1 MKKSEA
7 FETVSSL
14 GWLSKQPTAFQT
26 RLLGDAR
33 VRSFGPGQVLFEAG
47 DPAHSLVGLTSGT
60 FEVALDHPQFRLQL
74 VHIARP
80 GTWLGQATA
89 YGNQRTRSVS
99 VRAKT
104 KSSAIV
110 ISRQKI
116 EAMIKEDPLCLRYFA
131 LLSELHLHECLRA
144 IAELSQRDSFCK
156 VCARLISL
164 GVSLVRG
171 SNAKTIEI
179 PVTHDEFASLC
190 GISRK
195 TLERVL
201 VELKQMGVINI
212 HYRAITILD
221 LRGLSAIAAGDALAE
236 ANGKLRAARHLKA
249 G

>member
-7 FETVSSL
+7 FETVSTL
-14 GWLSKQPTAFQT
+14 GWLSKQPTAFRK
-26 RLLGDAR
+26 RLLDDAR
-33 VRSFGPGQVLFEAG
+33 VRSFEPGQALFEAG

-60 FEVALDHPQFRLQL
+60 FEVALDHPQFHMQL

-89 YGNQRTRSVS
+89 YGNDLTRSVS
-99 VRAKT
+99 VRAKI

-116 EAMIKEDPLCLRYFA
+116 EAMIEEDPLCLRYFA

-144 IAELSQRDSFCK
+144 IAELSQRDSFGK

-179 PVTHDEFASLC
+179 PVTHDEFAGLC

-201 VELKQMGVINI
+201 GELKQISVIDV
-212 HYRAITILD
+212 HYRSITILD
-221 LRGLSAIAAGDALAE
+221 LKKLSAIAAGDNLPRSA
-236 ANGKLRAARHLKA
+236 GSQAAA
-249 G
+249 S

>member
-7 FETVSSL
+7 FEIVSSL
-14 GWLSKQPTAFQT
+14 GWLSKQPIAFRT
-26 RLLGDAR
+26 RLASDAR
-33 VRSFGPGQVLFEAG
+33 VRSFEPAQVLFEAG
-47 DPAHSLVGLTSGT
+47 DPAHSLIGLASGT
-60 FEVALDHPQFRLQL
+60 LEVSLDHPQFHLQL

-89 YGNQRTRSVS
+89 YGSQRTRSVS

-116 EAMIKEDPLCLRYFA
+116 EAMIEEDPLCLRYFA

-164 GVSLVRG
+164 GVSYVRG
-171 SNAKTIEI
+171 SNARIIEI
-179 PVTHDEFASLC
+179 PVSHDEFASLC

-201 VELKQMGVINI
+201 GELKQNSVIDV
-212 HYRAITILD
+212 HYRSITILD
-221 LRGLSAIAAGDALAE
+221 LKKLSAIAAGDNWPRSE
-236 ANGKLRAARHLKA
+236 GSRAAA
-249 G
+249 S